1 MDTVTR
7 ALLILELV
15 LLSVADGTAVVLPR
29 GLCMQAIALE
39 QFAAFKEELS
49 GLNAE
54 MLPAVQARLIEL
66 GLASLPPGVL
76 QPAPQQTV

>member
-1 MDTVTR
+1 M
-7 ALLILELV
+7 
-15 LLSVADGTAVVLPR
+15 
-29 GLCMQAIALE
+29 IAPE

-54 MLPAVQARLIEL
+54 TLPAIQARLIEL